1 MNPLF
6 NAFNQNPIQN
16 NSPQQQGGPL
26 SMIQTVGQFLSM
38 RNMNAETIVRNLI
51 SSGRMSQEQ
60 FNQLA
65 QNANQILGRRQ

>member
-26 SMIQTVGQFLSM
+26 SMIQNVGQFLSM

>member
-16 NSPQQQGGPL
+16 NFPQQQGGPL
-26 SMIQTVGQFLSM
+26 SMIQTVRQFLGM

>member
-6 NAFNQNPIQN
+6 NVFNQNPIQN
-16 NSPQQQGGPL
+16 NSPQQQGGHL
-26 SMIQTVGQFLSM
+26 SMIQTVKQFLGM

-65 QNANQILGRRQ
+65 QSANQILGRRQ